1 MAQPELKIDYS
12 RIPQAEVVSKSS
24 YRPPRHVFFGKRDP
38 ESGMMEEEPQYVHQ
52 EYPRMVYKKEGATI
66 IADLCHN
73 DSDMTQFLN
82 TGWVKNLAEVGYL
95 SAPSFEEHLKMKG
108 IGQTTDVA
116 ATIAADTA
124 AMSATSTDTTAEP
137 DTGAGQKKWRDMN
150 AAERAAFQA
159 AKQKAA

>member
-1 MAQPELKIDYS
+1 MELKIDYS
-12 RIPQAEVVSKSS
+12 RIPQTEVITKSS

-38 ESGMMEEEPQYVHQ
+38 ETGMMEEEPKYVHQ
-52 EYPRMVYKKEGATI
+52 EYPRMVYKREAETI

-82 TGWVKNLAEVGYL
+82 TGWVKSLAEVGYL

-108 IGQTTDVA
+108 IGQATASAGAAQAEPAA
-116 ATIAADTA
+116 ATSDV
-124 AMSATSTDTTAEP
+124 

-150 AAERAAFQA
+150 ATERAAFQS
-159 AKQKAA
+159 AKQAQAA